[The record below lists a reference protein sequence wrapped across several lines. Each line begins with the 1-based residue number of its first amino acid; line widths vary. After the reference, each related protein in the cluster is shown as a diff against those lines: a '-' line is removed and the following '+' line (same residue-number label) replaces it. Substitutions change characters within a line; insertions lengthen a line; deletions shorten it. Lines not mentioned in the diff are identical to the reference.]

1 MYDRKFDAV
10 QRMKSL
16 LEKKII
22 RTIKIAGGAKER
34 IEYASEIIHRDY
46 TCLKIRNFS
55 SQFFIPV
62 MHSMAN

>member
-1 MYDRKFDAV
+1 MYGRKFDAV

-34 IEYASEIIHRDY
+34 IEYMPVRLSIEI
-46 TCLKIRNFS
+46 T
-55 SQFFIPV
+55 P
-62 MHSMAN
+62 A